1 MRKLRGVN
9 LGGWLLLE
17 RWITPSLF
25 EGTTAVDEYEFL
37 QTPGALAKLRD
48 HQKNFI
54 REEDFRWMQAN
65 GINAVRIPVG
75 YWTMEGDAP
84 YVSCIGRLDWAF
96 VMAKK
101 YDIDIVIS
109 LHGAPGSQNGKDHS
123 GRVGRADWYRE
134 NRYREQTMMV
144 LNRLAERYCDHPRLW
159 GLQLINEPK
168 PGVVQWKL
176 RKFYNRA
183 YREVSARLRPYTRVI
198 FHDAF
203 TPRLLSAA
211 IWENGRQP
219 VAMDIHW
226 YHFAFF
232 GYRWTPLWLYWGL
245 IGWHGRLAGALQR
258 WQGVIVGEWSNML
271 AHESL
276 AKKPASE
283 HPALLDEYLARQ
295 IAAYRQADGWFYW
308 TYKTE
313 GRGDWHFRSLVEDG
327 RVPTDWAAQ

>member
-1 MRKLRGVN
+1 MKKLRGVN

-17 RWITPSLF
+17 KWMTPSLF
-25 EGTTAVDEYEFL
+25 AGTDAIDEYTFM

-54 REEDFRWMQAN
+54 REEDFRWMSSN

-75 YWTMEGDAP
+75 YWIFDGDDP

-101 YDIDIVIS
+101 YDIEIVIS

-123 GRVGRADWYRE
+123 GRVGQAQWYTHKD
-134 NRYREQTMMV
+134 NRDHTITTLKQ
-144 LNRLAERYCDHPRLW
+144 LAGRYSAHQKFW

-168 PGVVQWKL
+168 LGVLQWKL
-176 RKFYNRA
+176 RRFYNRA
-183 YREVSARLRPYTRVI
+183 YREVSKLLRPHTRVI

-219 VAMDIHW
+219 VVMDIHW

-232 GYRWTPLWLYWGL
+232 GYRWVPLRLYWWL
-245 IGWHGRLAGALQR
+245 IRWHGRLVRALQR

-271 AHESL
+271 AHEAL
-276 AKKPASE
+276 AKKPAS
-283 HPALLDEYLARQ
+283 HHHALLDEHLDRQ

-313 GRGDWHFRSLVEDG
+313 GRGDWHFRSLVEEG
-327 RVPTDWAAQ
+327 RVPNDWAAQ